1 MSEFFITISDGFTA
15 VLDGYIGLSSGM
27 KGSLLITSFLMITT
41 MVIGLRVKR
50 MELSDVP
57 SGFTLI
63 TVNFVDGI
71 NNMLKGFFKVHW
83 KKFAPYLLTILLF
96 LSFANTASLVGFTA
110 PLSNISVALGFSLLA
125 FFSIQISALFIK
137 SPKQRMKD
145 LAEPHP
151 AFLVINLVG
160 EMSTPFA
167 MGLRLFGNLL
177 SGGIMALMVFGAVD
191 IAAEALVDMIS
202 VGFLG
207 EIAGGF
213 IRFLGIGIGVFI
225 HAIFDI
231 FFGLVQAYVYF
242 MLLTIFLSMAV
253 ED

>member
-1 MSEFFITISDGFTA
+1 MIEF
-15 VLDGYIGLSSGM
+15 YIGLSSGL
-27 KGSLLITSFLMITT
+27 KGSLLITVFLMLVTT
-41 MVIGLRVKR
+41 FIGLRVKK
-50 MELSDVP
+50 MEVSSVP

-63 TVNFVDGI
+63 TVNFVDGV

-83 KKFAPYLLTILLF
+83 KKFAPYLMTILLF
-96 LSFANTASLVGFTA
+96 LGLANTASLAGFTA
-110 PLSNISVALGFSLLA
+110 PLSNINVALGFSLLA
-125 FFSIQISALFIK
+125 FFSIQFSALFIK
-137 SPKQRMKD
+137 RPIQRMKD

-151 AFLVINLVG
+151 AFLAINLVG

-191 IAAEALVDMIS
+191 LAADAAVDLLSGLVGD
-202 VGFLG
+202 V
-207 EIAGGF
+207 AGGF
-213 IRFLGIGIGVFI
+213 IRFIGIGLGVFI
-225 HAIFDI
+225 HAVFDI

>member
-1 MSEFFITISDGFTA
+1 MIDF
-15 VLDGYIGLSSGM
+15 YIELSSGL
-27 KGSLLITSFLMITT
+27 KGSLLITGFLIITT
-41 MVIGLRVKR
+41 TIIGLRVKK
-50 MELSDVP
+50 MEISDVP
-57 SGFTLI
+57 SGFTLV
-63 TVNFVDGI
+63 TVNFVDGV
-71 NNMLKGFFKVHW
+71 NEMLKGFFKVHW
-83 KKFAPYLLTILLF
+83 RKFSPYLMTILLF
-96 LSFANTASLVGFTA
+96 LGFANTASLVGFTA
-110 PLSNISVALGFSLLA
+110 PLSNISVALGFSILA
-125 FFSIQISALFIK
+125 FLSIQFSALFIK
-137 SPKQRMKD
+137 KPKARMKD

-191 IAAEALVDMIS
+191 IAADAAVELFSGLFGD
-202 VGFLG
+202 
-207 EIAGGF
+207 IAGGF
-213 IRFLGIGIGVFI
+213 IRFIGVGIGVFI

>member
-1 MSEFFITISDGFTA
+1 MIDF
-15 VLDGYIGLSSGM
+15 YIGLSSGI
-27 KGSLLITSFLMITT
+27 KGSLLITVFLMVTT
-41 MVIGLRVKR
+41 TIIGLRVKK
-50 MELSDVP
+50 MEISDVP
-57 SGFTLI
+57 SGLTLMTI
-63 TVNFVDGI
+63 NFVDGI
-71 NNMLKGFFKVHW
+71 NNNLKGFFKVHW
-83 KKFAPYLLTILLF
+83 KKFTPYLMTVLLF
-96 LSFANTASLVGFTA
+96 LGFANTSSLVGFTA

-125 FFSIQISALFIK
+125 FFSIQFSALFIK
-137 SPKQRMKD
+137 KPKQRMKD

-177 SGGIMALMVFGAVD
+177 SGGIMALMVFGAID
-191 IAAEALVDMIS
+191 IAADAMVDLFS
-202 VGFLG
+202 GLLG
-207 EIAGGF
+207 EVAGGIVRF
-213 IRFLGIGIGVFI
+213 IGIGIGVFI

>member
-1 MSEFFITISDGFTA
+1 MSEIFITISDAFTS
-15 VLDGYIGLSSGM
+15 LLNGYIGLSSGL
-27 KGSLLITSFLMITT
+27 KGSLLITTFLIVTT
-41 MVIGLRVKR
+41 TIIGLRVKK
-50 MELSDVP
+50 MEFSEVP
-57 SGFTLI
+57 SGFTLL

-83 KKFAPYLLTILLF
+83 RKFAPYLMTILLF
-96 LSFANTASLVGFTA
+96 LAFANTASLVGFTA

-125 FFSIQISALFIK
+125 FFTIQFSALFIK

-145 LAEPHP
+145 LADPHP

-160 EMSTPFA
+160 EISTPFA

-191 IAAEALVDMIS
+191 LAADAMVDLLS
-202 VGFLG
+202 GFLG
-207 EIAGGF
+207 DVVGGI
-213 IRFLGIGIGVFI
+213 IRFIGIGIGVFI
-225 HAIFDI
+225 HAIFNI

>member
-1 MSEFFITISDGFTA
+1 MIDFYLE
-15 VLDGYIGLSSGM
+15 LSSGL
-27 KGSLLITSFLMITT
+27 KGSLLITTFLIITT
-41 MVIGLRVKR
+41 TIIGLRVKK
-50 MELSDVP
+50 MEISDVP
-57 SGFTLI
+57 SGFTLL

-71 NNMLKGFFKVHW
+71 NDMLKGFFKVHW
-83 KKFAPYLLTILLF
+83 RKFSPYLMTILLF
-96 LSFANTASLVGFTA
+96 LAFANTAALAGLSA

-125 FFSIQISALFIK
+125 FFSIQFSALFIK
-137 SPKQRMKD
+137 KPKQRMKD
-145 LAEPHP
+145 LADPHP

-177 SGGIMALMVFGAVD
+177 SGGIAADAMVDMFSGVFGT
-191 IAAEALVDMIS
+191 
-202 VGFLG
+202 
-207 EIAGGF
+207 IAGGF
-213 IRFLGIGIGVFI
+213 VRFIGIGLGVFI